1 MLFIE
6 TDIGHT
12 LPYGKDMHGLLRA
25 SDNSSLREVPEKIIL
40 ACGSGIFPGTVTRH
54 GAVHRFAVG

>member
-1 MLFIE
+1 
-6 TDIGHT
+6 
-12 LPYGKDMHGLLRA
+12 MHGLLRA